1 MSFSLKSFVGE
12 ASVKQTDITGSGS
25 EALGKSGWSLKGNL
39 NASLP
44 EGLSAKLTITDG
56 SLRSVRA
63 RGAGAARARNR
74 ARTRRRAAATPV
86 GADPGLCF
94 SHV

>member
-12 ASVKQTDITGSGS
+12 ANVKQTGITGSGS
-25 EALGKSGWSLKGNL
+25 EALGKSSWSLKGDL

-63 RGAGAARARNR
+63 RGAGAARAHNR
-74 ARTRRRAAATPV
+74 ARLPRARPLRRL